1 MKIRI
6 QGSKV
11 IKFIK
16 AKNGRTYQEAY
27 SFNRYGVSN
36 LMRRIS
42 QAGSFTFDDD
52 QSLENFERLADLLK
66 TGRLF

>member
-16 AKNGRTYQEAY
+16 AKNGRTYQEVY
-27 SFNRYGVSN
+27 SLNKYGVSN
-36 LMRRIS
+36 LMRRLS
-42 QAGSFTFDDD
+42 QYGSFTFDDD

>member
-16 AKNGRTYQEAY
+16 AKNGRTYQEVY
-27 SFNRYGVSN
+27 SFNKYGVSN

-42 QAGSFTFDDD
+42 QVGSFTFDDD
-52 QSLENFERLADLLK
+52 QM
-66 TGRLF
+66 